1 MMTRGVGMS
10 KLSSLKLIIFF
21 IGLTVVL
28 TIIVVYAWERAFM
41 SPLYDYVGAIPPR
54 GDGQGYYWR
63 VAQRIEHFFISIV
76 VDTVVV
82 SLLLLVVNREQR
94 KLRATDERYRA
105 LFEQANDGIG
115 VVSVSDHLLVDANEK
130 FAAISGYQPQA
141 VIGKH
146 VCEMFRLDGHAPA
159 WPLHPAECSPA
170 HVSERELPIHTGP
183 DELSLMT
190 GSGKA
195 IPVSV
200 SGSIVATGRERLLI
214 LTVHDLSE
222 QKQLEKEKEEMKA
235 RLAQNEKMTSL
246 GRMAAQVAH
255 EVKNPLAGLRLYTL
269 HLKSKVEG
277 KLDPKEMSLVVKI
290 IGGINHL
297 SDIVEKILNFT
308 RPLSLTRSFVD
319 LNRLVTEATN
329 LIEPQLVAN
338 RIELKLDLADSPLDA
353 LLDQASIRATLINII
368 VNSIQAMPGGG
379 SLTIKTGRTEN
390 DVYLTVADTGG
401 GMSAEQI
408 KNIFEPFYT
417 TKSQGLGLGMS
428 YAWKVVQQHK
438 GTVMIDSQIGKG
450 TSIRIA
456 LPVERYT

>member
-1 MMTRGVGMS
+1 MK

-21 IGLTVVL
+21 VGLTVAL
-28 TIIVVYAWERAFM
+28 TIVVVYVWERVFM
-41 SPLYDYVGAIPPR
+41 SPLYNYIGAIPP
-54 GDGQGYYWR
+54 GDVQGDDWR
-63 VAQRIEHFFISIV
+63 LAQRIEHFFISIV
-76 VDTVVV
+76 VDTIVVT
-82 SLLLLVVNREQR
+82 LLLVTVNREQR

-141 VIGKH
+141 VIGRH
-146 VCEMFRLDGHAPA
+146 VCEMFSLDGQVPG
-159 WPLHPAECSPA
+159 WPLDPSGCSA
-170 HVSERELPIHTGP
+170 AREPETALQGRTGP
-183 DELSLMT
+183 DELMLVS
-190 GSGKA
+190 GSGKG

-200 SGSIVATGRERLLI
+200 SGSTVATGKEKLLI

-222 QKQLEKEKEEMKA
+222 HKRLEREKEVMKA

-255 EVKNPLAGLRLYTL
+255 EVKNPLAGLRLYTM

-277 KLDPKEMSLVVKI
+277 KLEPKEMSLVVKI

-308 RPLSLTRSFVD
+308 RPLSLMRSFVD
-319 LNRLVTEATN
+319 LNKVVTEATN
-329 LIEPQLVAN
+329 LMEPQLAAN
-338 RIELKLDLADSPLDA
+338 RIELKLDLAESPLDA
-353 LLDQASIRATLINII
+353 LLDSATIRATLIDMV
-368 VNSIQAMPGGG
+368 VNSIQAMPRGGI
-379 SLTIKTGRTEN
+379 LTIKTCKAEK
-390 DVYLTVADTGG
+390 DVCLTVSDTGG

-428 YAWKVVQQHK
+428 YAWKVIQQHEGSVK
-438 GTVMIDSQIGKG
+438 IDSQIGKG

-456 LPVERYT
+456 LPVER